1 MRIIIIILLLIG
13 FNTSVSQI
21 RINVDGYMSYS
32 SRTQIDSIFV
42 NYESPNLP
50 DSLFSF
56 NWSEIN
62 IICDISTDT
71 AGRVRSIFTYPL
83 NKGDINIEPDNNMWK
98 QIADSVESISKKWI
112 FKTPLWITEGLEPEL
127 KKETFEKYNRSPGF
141 RPFNSQ
147 PRYLIILSI
156 CHECIFNKHKFYHH
170 INDYE
175 NK

>member
-13 FNTSVSQI
+13 FSTSVSQI
-21 RINVDGYMSYS
+21 YMSTSGFMSYS

-62 IICDISTDT
+62 IICDIGTNPYGKVSEID
-71 AGRVRSIFTYPL
+71 TYPL
-83 NKGDINIEPDNNMWK
+83 NKTDIYIEPDSHMWE

-112 FKTPLWITEGLEPEL
+112 FKTPFWITEGLEPDL
-127 KKETFEKYNRSPGF
+127 KKETFEKYNKNPVL
-141 RPFNSQ
+141 RPFSGQ
-147 PRYLIILSI
+147 PRYIIILSI
-156 CHECIFNKHKFYHH
+156 CNECHFNNHQFYHH